1 MIIMDDYTII
11 NMIKNGLVDEIQT
24 LLDDLRNE
32 KTYSIRESYV
42 VSTDAEIEG
51 MDLAISE
58 ICSNN
63 PDICGRVDVI
73 NGLELSGNI
82 NLSEPVKGVTILLF
96 LHKYQDRF
104 DHPDIDRFYAQ
115 YPEFCT
121 GCFDEEYNKYF
132 SSLLDN
138 ILAVKEKMIPFSYI
152 KLKLSKNNN
161 DELVSDTVDKIEM
174 EGLKCKVIKQK
185 VSNAEYAYLF
195 MYEIEYEE
203 MNKQIEPLERRSSLR
218 LVK

>member
-1 MIIMDDYTII
+1 MDDFTII
-11 NMIKNGLVDEIQT
+11 NMIKNDLVDEIQT

-73 NGLELSGNI
+73 NGLERSSNI
-82 NLSEPVKGVTILLF
+82 NLCEPVKGVTILLF
-96 LHKYQDRF
+96 LDKDKDRF
-104 DHPDIDRFYAQ
+104 DHPDINRFYAQ

-138 ILAVKEKMIPFSYI
+138 ILAIKEKMILFSYL
-152 KLKLSKNNN
+152 KLKLSKENKSL
-161 DELVSDTVDKIEM
+161 LVSDTLDKIKM

-185 VSNAEYAYLF
+185 VSNAEYAYFF
-195 MYEIEYEE
+195 MYETEYEE
-203 MNKQIEPLERRSSLR
+203 MNKQIEPLERRSFLR

>member
-1 MIIMDDYTII
+1 MNDYTII

-63 PDICGRVDVI
+63 PDIHGRVDVI
-73 NGLELSGNI
+73 NGLDYSSNI
-82 NLSEPVKGVTILLF
+82 NLCEPVKGVTVLLF

-132 SSLLDN
+132 STLLET
-138 ILAVKEKMIPFSYI
+138 ILAVKEKSIPF
-152 KLKLSKNNN
+152 KLIQTKLIDGICN
-161 DELVSDTVDKIEM
+161 DSVFDVVDKVER
-174 EGLKCKVIKQK
+174 EGLKYKAMEYP
-185 VSNAEYAYLF
+185 VSDDTYYVYF
-195 MYEIEYEE
+195 FIYETECEE
-203 MNKQIEPLERRSSLR
+203 MNKMIQYLEKSFSM
-218 LVK
+218 

>member
-1 MIIMDDYTII
+1 MDDYTII
-11 NMIKNGLVDEIQT
+11 NTIKNDLVDEIT
-24 LLDDLRNE
+24 SLLDDLRNE

-73 NGLELSGNI
+73 NGLERSSNI

-138 ILAVKEKMIPFSYI
+138 ILAVKEKMILFSYV
-152 KLKLSKNNN
+152 KLKLSKDNN
-161 DELVSDTVDKIEM
+161 EFLVSDTLDKIKM

-195 MYEIEYEE
+195 MYETEYEE
-203 MNKQIEPLERRSSLR
+203 MNKQIEPLERRSFLR